1 MGEDF
6 LHLVSGIRATVEA
19 VDFLSLG
26 DGDRVG
32 HAIALGIDPQLWL
45 DRTGERITVPRSE
58 WLDNLVFAGTLL
70 AGHPEHTALDAT
82 DLGSI

>member
-26 DGDRVG
+26 DGNRVG